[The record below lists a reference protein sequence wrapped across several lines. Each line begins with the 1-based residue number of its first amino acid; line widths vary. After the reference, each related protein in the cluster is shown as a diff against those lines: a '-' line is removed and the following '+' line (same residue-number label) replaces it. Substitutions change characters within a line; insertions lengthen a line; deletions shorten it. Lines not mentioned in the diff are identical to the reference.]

1 MIHVHPAGVKRKD
14 RIKGESMI
22 KFVVAYAAAAVWML
36 GLDFIWLSTM
46 ADRLYR
52 QQLGDLL
59 AQDFRVFPA
68 LAFYALYLFGL
79 TYFAAAPAMK
89 GGGWGKAALNGA
101 LLGVV
106 AYGTYDLT
114 NQATLRHWPVL
125 VTMLDLLWG
134 AFLTATSATFG
145 YAATVLSDRL
155 LGSPTS
161 RDEASM
167 RR

>member
-1 MIHVHPAGVKRKD
+1 M
-14 RIKGESMI
+14 GETMG
-22 KFVVAYAAAAVWML
+22 KFFVAYAAAAAWML

-46 ADRLYR
+46 AERLYR

-59 AQDFRVFPA
+59 AEDFRLYPA
-68 LAFYALYLFGL
+68 LCFYALYLFGL
-79 TYFAAAPAMK
+79 TYFAVAPAMK

-125 VTMLDLLWG
+125 VTALDLLWG
-134 AFLTATSATFG
+134 AFLTATSAAFG
-145 YAATVLSDRL
+145 YAATWVSDRL
-155 LGSPTS
+155 FASPS
-161 RDEASM
+161 AREKASM

>member
-1 MIHVHPAGVKRKD
+1 M
-14 RIKGESMI
+14 GESMG
-22 KFVVAYAAAAVWML
+22 KFFVAFAAAAVWML

-52 QQLGDLL
+52 QHLGDLL
-59 AQDFRVFPA
+59 ADDFRLYPA

-79 TYFAAAPAMK
+79 TYFAVAPAMK

-145 YAATVLSDRL
+145 YAATLFSDRL
-155 LGSPTS
+155 LKSQTA
-161 RDEASM
+161 RDKAST